1 MQETIESIDER
12 LRHLLA
18 VGPES
23 APPAA
28 EFEILADSLLGQEF
42 ATFSQLVDR
51 ADLLR
56 ASLHRV
62 GWPRRTPPTRE
73 SPYLKAWGKLIK
85 LYTKATQHPAAVPS
99 SPYCALAHERQSWCL
114 LRMML
119 IFWFE
124 LTRVP
129 DTLWGDCTR
138 RCCAPNGP
146 TSPIDASMMSF
157 SARLPASAAAK
168 STTPPPS
175 STSQTPMPCPCRCC
189 RG

>member
-1 MQETIESIDER
+1 MQETIEAIDER
-12 LRHLLA
+12 LRHLWA
-18 VGPES
+18 VAPES

-56 ASLHRV
+56 AALHRV
-62 GWPRRTPPTRE
+62 GWPRRSPPTRE

-124 LTRVP
+124 LTARS
-129 DTLWGDCTR
+129 R
-138 RCCAPNGP
+138 RPSGRLAPG
-146 TSPIDASMMSF
+146 
-157 SARLPASAAAK
+157 AAARRARNVANRRVDDGL
-168 STTPPPS
+168 SAL
-175 STSQTPMPCPCRCC
+175 RC
-189 RG
+189 G